1 MPLLATSTLGS
12 DDGFWAR
19 LSEPATPTPTTMAA
33 RSARRG
39 RRRRSVT
46 VPHLSMPRHGAL
58 ALAAREE
65 PFEALDPAESE
76 PYDAPHAQ
84 GKQREDPV
92 EGELVEHERADR
104 GPGGRGD
111 LVEGR
116 PGPIGA
122 AHTRP
127 TVHFE
132 REGSRRRQ
140 ARDDRGAWDQWSSV
154 GSVGE

>member
-92 EGELVEHERADR
+92 EWELVAPGATWESTPWKRAFEKTSTDFVWRTSDR
-104 GPGGRGD
+104 
-111 LVEGR
+111 
-116 PGPIGA
+116 
-122 AHTRP
+122 
-127 TVHFE
+127 
-132 REGSRRRQ
+132 
-140 ARDDRGAWDQWSSV
+140 
-154 GSVGE
+154 